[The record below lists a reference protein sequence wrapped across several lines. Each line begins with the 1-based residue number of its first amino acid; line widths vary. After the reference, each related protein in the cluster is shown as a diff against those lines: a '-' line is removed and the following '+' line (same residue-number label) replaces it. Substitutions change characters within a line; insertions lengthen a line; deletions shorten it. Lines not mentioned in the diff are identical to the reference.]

1 MRPIVTTSD
10 KGFDLRGKARAIARA
25 EIAEVA
31 FRVFAERGF
40 DQVTATEVAEA
51 AGISRASFFRYFESK
66 EDAVFVAQEEMG
78 ANVAAALTARPA
90 GEDAWTA
97 LRRALDA
104 AVATYQRSPDEAL
117 GRLRLIRCTPNLRV
131 HQLERLAKW
140 KALIGAAL
148 AARLGLDPTDVK
160 VEALVGA
167 ALGALDAASTR
178 WADSD
183 GADDLIGL
191 IDKAFAAIAEPF
203 PRLGA

>member
-1 MRPIVTTSD
+1 MTTVSE
-10 KGFDLRGKARAIARA
+10 KGLDLRSKARESARA

-40 DQVTATEVAEA
+40 DEVTATEAAAA

-78 ANVAAALTARPA
+78 AAVAAGLTGRPP

-97 LRRALDA
+97 LRRALDTA
-104 AVATYQRSPDEAL
+104 LETYQRSPEEAL
-117 GRLRLIRCTPNLRV
+117 GRLRLIRCTPNLRA
-131 HQLERLAKW
+131 HQLERLAQW
-140 KALIGAAL
+140 KEVIGAAL
-148 AARLGLDPTDVK
+148 AARLGLDPTDIK

-178 WADSD
+178 WALSD

-191 IDKAFAAIAEPF
+191 IDEAFAVIAEPF
-203 PRLGA
+203 PQLGA

>member
-1 MRPIVTTSD
+1 MATVSD
-10 KGFDLRGKARAIARA
+10 KGVDLRSKARASARA

-40 DQVTATEVAEA
+40 DQVTATEVAKA

-78 ANVAAALTARPA
+78 TSVAMALAGRPA

-97 LRRALDA
+97 LRNALDTILE
-104 AVATYQRSPDEAL
+104 TYQRSPEEAL
-117 GRLRLIRCTPNLRV
+117 GRLRLIRCTPDLRG
-131 HQLERLAKW
+131 HQLERLAQW
-140 KALIGAAL
+140 KEVIGAAL
-148 AARLGLDPTDVK
+148 AARLGLAASDIK

-178 WADSD
+178 WAASD
-183 GADDLIGL
+183 GADDLIAL
-191 IDKAFAAIAEPF
+191 IDEAFAVIAEPF
-203 PRLGA
+203 PELGAP

>member
-1 MRPIVTTSD
+1 M
-10 KGFDLRGKARAIARA
+10 
-25 EIAEVA
+25 A

-40 DQVTATEVAEA
+40 DQVTATEAAEA

-78 ANVAAALTARPA
+78 ANIAAALAARPP

-97 LRRALDA
+97 LRAALDT
-104 AVATYQRSPDEAL
+104 VLETYQRSPDEAL

-148 AARLGLDPTDVK
+148 ATRLGLDEADIK

-167 ALGALDAASTR
+167 ALGALDAASSR
-178 WADSD
+178 WAESD

-191 IDKAFAAIAEPF
+191 IDEAFAVIAEPF
-203 PRLGA
+203 PRLGDHAAR

>member
-1 MRPIVTTSD
+1 M
-10 KGFDLRGKARAIARA
+10 DLRGKARASARA
-25 EIAEVA
+25 EIAEIA

-40 DQVTATEVAEA
+40 DEVTATEVAEA

-78 ANVAAALTARPA
+78 AGVAAALSARPA

-97 LRRALDA
+97 LRASLDT
-104 AVATYQRSPDEAL
+104 VLQTYQRSPDEAL

-140 KALIGAAL
+140 KELIGAAL
-148 AARLGLDPTDVK
+148 AARLGLEDPDVK

-178 WADSD
+178 WAASD

-191 IDKAFAAIAEPF
+191 LDEAFAVIAEPF
-203 PRLGA
+203 PELGA

>member
-1 MRPIVTTSD
+1 METTSD
-10 KGFDLRGKARAIARA
+10 KGLDLRSKARASARA

-31 FRVFAERGF
+31 FDVFAERGF
-40 DQVTATEVAEA
+40 DEVTATEVAEA

-78 ANVAAALTARPA
+78 ANVAAALTARPG

-104 AVATYQRSPDEAL
+104 AVETYQRSSEEAL
-117 GRLRLIRCTPNLRV
+117 GRLRLIRETPNLRV

-140 KALIGAAL
+140 KTLIGAAL
-148 AARLGLDPTDVK
+148 AVRLGLPHSDIK

-167 ALGALDAASTR
+167 ALGALDAASSR
-178 WADSD
+178 WAASD
-183 GADDLIGL
+183 GAEDLIEL
-191 IDKAFAAIAEPF
+191 IDEAFGAIVQPF
-203 PRLGA
+203 PELRP

>member
-1 MRPIVTTSD
+1 MPTVSD
-10 KGFDLRGKARAIARA
+10 KGVDLRSKARAGVRA

-40 DQVTATEVAEA
+40 DEVTATEVAAA

-78 ANVAAALTARPA
+78 TDVAVALARRPA

-97 LRRALDA
+97 LREALDT
-104 AVATYQRSPDEAL
+104 VLQTYQRSPEEAL
-117 GRLRLIRCTPNLRV
+117 GRLRLIRCTPNLRA

-140 KALIGAAL
+140 KEVIGAAL
-148 AARLGLDPTDVK
+148 AGRLGLAATDIK

-178 WADSD
+178 WAASD
-183 GADDLIGL
+183 GADDLIEL
-191 IDKAFAAIAEPF
+191 IDEAFAVIAEPF
-203 PRLGA
+203 PELGA